1 MSMKKSIAI
10 LLVGI
15 LVISGLGAVAL
26 PEKEA
31 ENPIIKQS
39 CSLVSSDHTIVD
51 EGQFITVTF
60 EGSTGSLIETG
71 KPVIPTYV
79 KSFSFP
85 LGTKIVDVSVDYKTN
100 DVTLDKKIQPS
111 PQAVPLSKELA
122 SNINQALTMD
132 SSVYESTDVY
142 PEQPYTIEKHAGLVN
157 GIDSLI
163 VNVRCYAQ
171 YEPANDIISLPSNI
185 NIQVSYQEPTEGV
198 LTADEYDLLII
209 TDESFVSALQPLVDH
224 KNSNGVRTV
233 VDTTQNIY
241 ASYSGR
247 DQPEDIKLRI
257 KDAKEEWN
265 ITYVLLAGGR
275 DGQTHDW
282 IIPSRTTHNDDGW
295 EAGYESDLYYAD
307 LYKIENNETVFEDWD
322 SSGNGVFA
330 EWSGFVNRKDV
341 MDYYPDVYVG
351 RIPFRTTSD
360 IAPVVQK
367 IIDYETNAQDS
378 WFKKGV
384 VVSGD
389 TFPPSRGGSP
399 GFNEGEIETE
409 HTVELLGDLGFTME
423 KLWTSIPGAWTGPED
438 VIQAIS
444 EGCGFVHFAGHSNP
458 ASWGNYLPD
467 DTDNSG
473 FIDGIRIWDMG
484 KLTNQGQY
492 PVIVLGGCH
501 SAQFNV
507 TLSNIISGIK
517 EYGIMGYFFKDPFR
531 FYFYEWVPKD
541 LCSAFVMQDG
551 AGAIGAIGNSG
562 LGYGYV
568 NANADEGLGGWIE
581 PRFFDCYANQSKTIL
596 GDCHGQAIS
605 DYITYIDNVNSDQID
620 RKCIEEWVLLGDPSL
635 HMGGL

>member
-31 ENPIIKQS
+31 GNPIIKQS
-39 CSLVSSDHTIVD
+39 CSLVSTDHTIVD

-60 EGSTGSLIETG
+60 EGSTGTLIETG

-85 LGTKIVDVSVDYKTN
+85 LGTKIVDVSVDYTTN
-100 DVTLDKKIQPS
+100 KVTLDKKIQPS
-111 PQAVPLSKELA
+111 PQAVPLSEELA
-122 SNINQALTMD
+122 SSINQELTMD

-142 PEQPYTIEKHAGLVN
+142 PEQSYTIEKHAGLVN
-157 GIDSLI
+157 GVDSLI

-185 NIQVSYQEPTEGV
+185 NIQVSYQEPTEGI

-241 ASYSGR
+241 ASYNGR
-247 DQPEDIKLRI
+247 DPQEDIKLRI
-257 KDAKEEWN
+257 KDANQDWGIK
-265 ITYVLLAGGR
+265 YVLLAGGR
-275 DGQTHDW
+275 KGQTHDW

-307 LYKIENNETVFEDWD
+307 LYKIENNETVFADWD

-409 HTVELLGDLGFTME
+409 HTVELLGDLGFTMK

-458 ASWGNYLPD
+458 ASWGNYVPD

-473 FIDGIRIWDMG
+473 FIDGIRIWDMS
-484 KLTNQGQY
+484 KLTNQGEY

-541 LCSAFVMQDG
+541 LCSALVMQDG
-551 AGAIGAIGNSG
+551 VGAIGAIGNSG

-581 PRFFDCYANQSKTIL
+581 PRFFDCYANQSITIL

-605 DYITYIDNVNSDQID
+605 DYITYIGNVNSDQID